1 MHKRQAGNAT
11 LIIII
16 VLVVLALGGASLL
29 VWSRQNNK
37 SNVSDTSKDS
47 TTLTTPKLAE
57 KKENTTESILGVE
70 LLLQHSGDQ
79 DLLPSETPATFVEYM
94 AARLNDFDC
103 DFNENPSAG
112 FAISKISPRFVAGGV
127 GCLGGAATVWYLTTA
142 GWEELGYQSHVP
154 CSKLVELA
162 IPSDFLSECYDDASA
177 GEEVIANPNGSL
189 N

>member
-1 MHKRQAGNAT
+1 MYKRQSGNAT

-16 VLVVLALGGASLL
+16 VLVVLTLAGAGWL

-37 SNVSDTSKDS
+37 SNDADTAKNIS
-47 TTLTTPKLAE
+47 TLTTPKVVE
-57 KKENTTESILGVE
+57 KEEDTTESIIEVE

-79 DLLPSETPATFVEYM
+79 DLLPSETAATFVEYM
-94 AARLNDFDC
+94 TERLNDFDC

-112 FAISKISPRFVAGGV
+112 FTISKISPRFVAGGI
-127 GCLGGAATVWYLTTA
+127 GCLGGASTVWYLTTA
-142 GWEELGYQSHVP
+142 GWEELGFQSQVP

-162 IPSDFLSECYDDASA
+162 IPSDFLSECYDDTSA
-177 GEEVIANPNGSL
+177 GEEIISNPNGPL